1 MAQTSR
7 EIQKQQTKLR
17 IYHAALKLI
26 KQQGYADTSIRQIT
40 RESHVSLGTFYVH
53 YTSKQDIIRENY
65 YGDLAAYI
73 GTHYEQYLTAHP
85 QASLRD
91 KILYFSML
99 QLHLSAEQGWQFV
112 IIVFTAFFEEALDPE
127 FHARDWEMLNTLRQL
142 MCQANTE
149 GHLVNHDPAASFT
162 QLYTSVRGM
171 MATWAYQRGSF
182 DLVGQGQRYLDTVL
196 TALYK

>member
-40 RESHVSLGTFYVH
+40 REAHVSLGTFYVH

-65 YGDLAAYI
+65 YGDLAVYI

-91 KILYFSML
+91 KILYFSRV
-99 QLHLSAEQGWQFV
+99 S
-112 IIVFTAFFEEALDPE
+112 
-127 FHARDWEMLNTLRQL
+127 R
-142 MCQANTE
+142 
-149 GHLVNHDPAASFT
+149 S
-162 QLYTSVRGM
+162 
-171 MATWAYQRGSF
+171 
-182 DLVGQGQRYLDTVL
+182 RYC
-196 TALYK
+196 